1 MAYKNLRQFI
11 DLLDAAGELTRVKAF
26 VSPLLEMAEIAD
38 RLVKSGGK
46 AVLFENTGSAFPVL
60 MNAYGTEK
68 RMCMALG
75 VESLDDV
82 GDGIAALLQK
92 LSKPRQGLFD
102 KLKMLPSLAQMSA
115 WFPVQVKGRGACQEV
130 VMDPPD
136 LGSLPVLQC
145 WPHDGGRFI
154 TLPVVHTRDP
164 ESGTRNTGMYRMQ
177 VYDGLST
184 GMHWHMHKNSA
195 RHYHGYKRLNRRMP
209 VAVILGGDPVYT
221 YVATAP
227 MPDQLDEYL
236 LAGFLR
242 KRKVEM
248 VKCLTVDLEVPAD
261 ADFVIEGY
269 VDPEEAMRTEGPFG
283 DHTGF
288 YSLPD
293 LYPVFHVTCITHRR
307 DAVYPAT
314 VVGIPPQEDLFLG
327 LATERIFLNPIRM
340 TIVPELL
347 DMHMPAAGVFH
358 NLVIARIRPDYPGQ
372 AVKVMNALWGAGQ
385 MMLNKVMVLL
395 GEHESG
401 NDAATGPGLSDY
413 RAILD
418 GAMEAF
424 DPGRD
429 VHFSRG
435 PSDVLDHASKTFA
448 YGGKL
453 GIDLTAAPL
462 KRNSYN
468 DNWKKYVRIIPLKKT
483 KPGEIHEEA
492 GRMGRLGELE
502 GLKLLVFVEEFLDPE
517 DYFSVV
523 WRVLN
528 NIDPA
533 YDCFLLPAS
542 QLAVSSMVLVID
554 GTRKFPHLDGFSR
567 PWPNC
572 TVSSDHTILTIDEK
586 WPQLGLG
593 PLQDSP
599 SKRFQYQVYPGAA
612 AAE

>member
-1 MAYKNLRQFI
+1 MAYKNLRQYI
-11 DLLDAAGELTRVKAF
+11 DFLETKGELSRVKAF

-38 RLVKSGGK
+38 RLVKSGGR
-46 AVLFENTGSAFPVL
+46 AVLFENNGSEFPVL
-60 MNAYGTEK
+60 MNAFGTER

-75 VESLDDV
+75 VSRLDDV
-82 GDGIAALLQK
+82 ADDIAALMQK

-102 KLKMLPSLAQMSA
+102 KLRMLPSLAQMSA
-115 WFPVQVKGRGACQEV
+115 WFPVQLKGRGACQEI

-136 LGSLPVLQC
+136 LGKLPVLQC

-154 TLPVVHTRDP
+154 TLPLVHTRDP

-184 GMHWHMHKNSA
+184 GMHWHLHKNSA
-195 RHYHGYKRLNRRMP
+195 RHFHAYRRLSRRMP
-209 VAVILGGDPVYT
+209 VAVTLGGDPVYT

-227 MPDQLDEYL
+227 MPDQVDEYL

-269 VDPEEAMRTEGPFG
+269 VDPGETLRSEGPFG

-307 DAVYPAT
+307 DAIYPAT

-358 NLVIARIRPDYPGQ
+358 NLVISCIRPEYPGQ

-385 MMLNKVMVLL
+385 MMLNKVMVVL
-395 GEHESG
+395 GQHETG
-401 NDAATGPGLSDY
+401 MDASTPPSLSDY
-413 RAILD
+413 RTILD
-418 GAMEAF
+418 GAAEGF

-435 PSDVLDHASKTFA
+435 PLDVLDHAGKTFA
-448 YGGKL
+448 YGGKM
-453 GIDLTAAPL
+453 GIDLSAFPL
-462 KRNSYN
+462 KRNVQK
-468 DNWKKYVRIIPLKKT
+468 DLWKHFVRIIPIKKT
-483 KPGEIHEEA
+483 KSGEVRQEA
-492 GRMGRLGELE
+492 DRMSRQGELE
-502 GLKLLVFVEEFLDPE
+502 DLKILVFIEEFLDPE
-517 DYFSVV
+517 DHFSVV

-533 YDCFLLPAS
+533 YDCFLIPAS
-542 QLAVSSMVLVID
+542 TLSSSRMVLVID
-554 GTRKFPHLDGFSR
+554 GTRKYPDLDGFNR

-572 TVSSDHTILTIDEK
+572 TVSSVHTIRAVDEK
-586 WPQLGLG
+586 WMQLGLG
-593 PLQDSP
+593 PLTDSP
-599 SKRFQYQVYPGAA
+599 SLRFQHQCYPGG
-612 AAE
+612 AEAE